1 MPSYTILFMRKDVTD
16 RRPVTIHISGKLF
29 WGAIITAVGLPI
41 VGFLVSLG
49 FVAPAWLKVNVH
61 SMEQAVETAEKTLQ
75 PLQKQNADLA
85 KRKGEMEAQLK
96 QLREQ
101 LAQTETKFTMAE
113 TARTEATT
121 RLGTAETELITLK
134 QSLATYERLLKPK
147 LSRELVECVDLTVGY
162 ANGQVSYKTSLAK
175 ISKTAKVPDVLTA
188 RVRVLTGDNAVAMEQ
203 GQNSGNTVTQQ
214 LQVNKSPNL
223 SGQIALPTTQ
233 AEGTTRLVDVKVYDG
248 NTPVGYCWKTF

>member
-16 RRPVTIHISGKLF
+16 RRPVTVHISGKLL
-29 WGAIITAVGLPI
+29 WTLILTAVALPI
-41 VGFLVSLG
+41 IGFMVSLG

-75 PLQKQNADLA
+75 PLQQQNADLA

-96 QLREQ
+96 QLREL

-113 TARTEATT
+113 TARTEAST
-121 RLGTAETELITLK
+121 RLGNAEAELITLK
-134 QSLATYERLLKPK
+134 KSLATYEKLLKPK
-147 LSRELVECVDLTVGY
+147 LSRELVECVDLTADY
-162 ANGQVSYKTSLAK
+162 SNGQVSYKTSFAK
-175 ISKTAKVPDVLTA
+175 ISKTSKVPDLLTA

-203 GQNSGNTVTQQ
+203 GQTGNNTVNHQ
-214 LQVNKSPNL
+214 LEINRSPSL
-223 SGQIALPTTQ
+223 KGQLALPSTQ
-233 AEGTTRLVDVKVYDG
+233 AEGTTRMVDVKVYDG